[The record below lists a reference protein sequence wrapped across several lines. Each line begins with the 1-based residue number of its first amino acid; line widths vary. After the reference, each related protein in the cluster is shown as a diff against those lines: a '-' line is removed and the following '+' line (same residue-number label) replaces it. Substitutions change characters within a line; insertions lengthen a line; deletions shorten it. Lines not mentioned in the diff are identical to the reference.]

1 MILTWVILV
10 SIGLLST
17 GGTIYFYILSNHEIS
32 TRFGFP
38 DFASVNNIG
47 VIMGI
52 GILLALMHL
61 TSRHRSLSVISLF
74 SLILASAATLLCQSR
89 GSMAGTLVAVTVL
102 FHKKIK
108 VLVIIFLIFLL
119 IPVMIPDNKLKERS
133 SLESFYN
140 RIGLQ
145 IIYSKMIQDR
155 PLVGYGFSGQTYYAD
170 PVVKSFKNLSNSSI
184 MPKQLR
190 NAEWPFL
197 TPHNMFTDIA
207 VRTGI
212 IGLLVFL
219 YVLFVFIRSCLLMI
233 RHGQDAFIRKWAL
246 CIFAIFIFYV
256 MQGMSTDVLLN
267 YQANILYMIFG
278 LAAIIWRINN
288 DAKRLPSECVP

>member
-1 MILTWVILV
+1 
-10 SIGLLST
+10 
-17 GGTIYFYILSNHEIS
+17 
-32 TRFGFP
+32 
-38 DFASVNNIG
+38 
-47 VIMGI
+47 
-52 GILLALMHL
+52 
-61 TSRHRSLSVISLF
+61 
-74 SLILASAATLLCQSR
+74 
-89 GSMAGTLVAVTVL
+89 
-102 FHKKIK
+102 
-108 VLVIIFLIFLL
+108 
-119 IPVMIPDNKLKERS
+119 
-133 SLESFYN
+133 
-140 RIGLQ
+140 
-145 IIYSKMIQDR
+145 
-155 PLVGYGFSGQTYYAD
+155 
-170 PVVKSFKNLSNSSI
+170 